1 MSTLINYYK
10 LGVSSDLKHLQDKV
24 FVHKDCRRDFTN
36 PKQVITS
43 ILHLHI
49 MDFHNKTYNQAPFV
63 WKANCLL
70 CTKLVEA
77 DNRYPEGIPVY
88 EFTIMQFQETVK
100 LTCLA
105 QAVNWWEEVKHF
117 NVTLLSLISNEGEI

>member
-36 PKQVITS
+36 PKQGITP

-49 MDFHNKTYNQAPFV
+49 MDFHNKTYSQAPFG
-63 WKANCLL
+63 WKAKCLL

-77 DNRYPEGIPVY
+77 DNRYPERIPVF
-88 EFTIMQFQETVK
+88 EVTIMQFQETVK
-100 LTCLA
+100 LTCLT
-105 QAVNWWEEVKHF
+105 QAVN
-117 NVTLLSLISNEGEI
+117 